1 MKTMT
6 KELSIMKRPMRMLTL
21 AGITAAALAL
31 AGCAGSPN
39 SSPKSSDSGSGDGD
53 AKTTLTVSVWNYAA
67 TPEFKALFDAFHAAN
82 PNITIQP
89 VDVPNAADYEAKVT
103 TMLAGGDSTDIITV
117 KNLTDYSG
125 YAAKQQLLNLNDV
138 EKQVPADKLAGLDS
152 YKFKGNYFALPYRTD
167 FSVLFYN
174 KTMFKQAGVADPT
187 NLTWDE
193 FASDAAKLTS
203 GSGGSKVYGAYV
215 HTWNSLV
222 QGIAA
227 VQNGK
232 DLNDP
237 KDYGYLSDQYDMMLK
252 LQKDGNIPNY
262 GEAKTQKLAY
272 QTEFETGKAAMV
284 PMGTWLIAPLLAD
297 KAKGVSVPDWG
308 IAPLPQIKAGGK
320 IVTDGGPTGF
330 GINKSSKN
338 QAAAKKFIEFAT
350 SEKGAEAVASIGIV
364 PSYQSDAITAKYFG
378 LAGMPQ
384 DELSKK
390 AFAPDTVKPDQ
401 PVSPDTSA
409 IGTVLDQ
416 EHQLIMTGS
425 KSVDDGLK
433 EMESLVKSQALS
445 Q

>member
-1 MKTMT
+1 
-6 KELSIMKRPMRMLTL
+6 MKRPMRMLAV

-39 SSPKSSDSGSGDGD
+39 SDAKSTDSGSGGD
-53 AKTTLTVSVWNYAA
+53 AKTTLSVSVWDYAA

-125 YAAKQQLLNLNDV
+125 YASKQQLLNLNSV

-152 YKFKGNYFALPYRTD
+152 YKYKGTYYALPYRTD

-174 KTMFKQAGVADPT
+174 KTMFQQAGLDAPD

-203 GSGGSKVYGAYV
+203 GSGANKVYGAYV

-227 VQNGK
+227 VQNDK

-237 KDYGYLSDQYDMMLK
+237 SDYSYLADQYNMMLK
-252 LQKDGNIPNY
+252 LQKAGDIPNY
-262 GEAKTQKLAY
+262 GEATSQKLAY

-308 IAPLPQIKAGGK
+308 IAQLPQIKSGGK

-330 GINKSSKN
+330 GINKNSKN
-338 QAAAKKFIEFAT
+338 QAAAKKFIEFAA

-364 PSYQSDAITAKYFG
+364 PSYQSSAITTKYFG
-378 LAGMPQ
+378 LTGMPQ
-384 DELSKK
+384 DDLSKK
-390 AFAPDTVKPDQ
+390 AFAPDSVKPDQ
-401 PVSPDTSA
+401 PVSPNTAA
-409 IGTVLDQ
+409 IGTVLNQ
-416 EHQLIMTGS
+416 EHQLIMTGG